1 MSRAKVSLPL
11 QSFLSSLRYEIKK
24 AREGQSTYGVDHHC
38 SAACGMVYAALT
50 LQVITGTEYDRLS
63 TLAIEAA
70 DYRRNERIN
79 NQAPYTWK
87 PAKAK
92 AQEAAA

>member
-1 MSRAKVSLPL
+1 MSRVQASTLL
-11 QSFLSSLRYEIKK
+11 QSFLRSLRREITS

-38 SAACGMVYAALT
+38 SAACGMVYAALV
-50 LQVITGTEYDRLS
+50 LQAINGAEYDRLC

-70 DYRRNERIN
+70 DYRRNERRT

-87 PAKAK
+87 PAKA
-92 AQEAAA
+92 AEQGAAA

>member
-1 MSRAKVSLPL
+1 MSRAQASTQL
-11 QSFLSSLRYEIKK
+11 QSFLRSLLHEIKA

-50 LQVITGTEYDRLS
+50 LLVITGEEYDRLC

-70 DYRRNERIN
+70 DFRRNERIG

-87 PAKAK
+87 PAKAE

>member
-1 MSRAKVSLPL
+1 MSRAQTSTPL
-11 QSFLSSLRYEIKK
+11 QSFLRSLRHEITA

-38 SAACGMVYAALT
+38 SAACGMVYAALV
-50 LQVITGTEYDRLS
+50 LQVINGAEYDRLC

-70 DYRRNERIN
+70 DYRRKERWQ

-87 PAKAK
+87 PAKAQE
-92 AQEAAA
+92 QEATA